1 MKEQV
6 FWLIAIIGVKKKL
19 LGALLFLGGVILP
32 VVVCTPQV

>member
-6 FWLIAIIGVKKKL
+6 IWLIAIVGLKKKL
-19 LGALLFLGGVILP
+19 LGALLCLGGVILP